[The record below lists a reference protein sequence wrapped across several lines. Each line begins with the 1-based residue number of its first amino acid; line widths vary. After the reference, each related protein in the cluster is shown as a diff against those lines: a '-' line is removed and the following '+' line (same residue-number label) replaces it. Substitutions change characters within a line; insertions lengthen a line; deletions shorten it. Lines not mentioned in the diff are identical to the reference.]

1 MQTEELRKGP
11 LEGITVLDF
20 SRVLAGPYCTMILAD
35 LGARVIKIEKFGTG
49 DDTRAFGPFVDGES
63 AYFMCFNRG
72 KESIVL
78 DIKSPRDRELLER
91 LLDEADVVVENF
103 RPGVMDRLGYGA
115 ERLAKTHPHIIYA
128 SVSGFGHSGPFSDLP
143 GYDMVVQAMGGIM
156 SLTGWPDGP
165 PSRVGTSFGDLG
177 AALFATVGILAS
189 LYKRNQNAQ
198 GARVDIGM
206 LDCQAAL
213 METAL
218 ARYDAEG
225 KVPNRTGDSHP
236 SLAPFESF
244 AAKDGRI
251 VIAAGNDTLFVLMA
265 DALGA
270 PELALQ
276 APFATNDLRCQNRP
290 QMVKAIRCG
299 KCETMASTRSWW
311 PGSIR
316 STMDPQR
323 RQSSSTFCTE
333 SSSVPG
339 GGVTN
344 AQRPS
349 NSSAKPASG
358 PEYSV
363 PAIGWAGTKCTPSGT
378 SGPTS
383 RITDCLV
390 EPTSVRIAPG
400 ARHGAMRAARSAKA
414 PTGAHSMTQSAPS
427 TALHGSIS
435 TRSAR
440 PNSITRSSVF
450 WVRAFTTISAARS
463 PRCRAMRATLFE
475 CAAVYGLL
483 VSTIRAN
490 ISAS

>member
-1 MQTEELRKGP
+1 MQQTPELRKGP

-91 LLDEADVVVENF
+91 LLNETDVVVENF

-128 SVSGFGHSGPFSDLP
+128 SVSGFGHTGPFSDLP

-189 LYKRNQNAQ
+189 LHKRNQNAQ

-225 KVPNRTGDSHP
+225 KIPNRTGDSHP

-251 VIAAGNDTLFVLMA
+251 VIAAGNDTLFILMA

-270 PELALQ
+270 PELALN
-276 APFATNDLRCQNRP
+276 PLFATNDLRCRNRP
-290 QMVKAIRCG
+290 QMAVAIEAVTKTQNVAHWVEKLNEAGVPCSPINTIDKLFDHPQLLARDMFIKVRSGEHGHPVKTAGNPVRISGYQGNNIVDPISAPTLNQHREAILH
-299 KCETMASTRSWW
+299 EFMAAR
-311 PGSIR
+311 
-316 STMDPQR
+316 
-323 RQSSSTFCTE
+323 E
-333 SSSVPG
+333 S
-339 GGVTN
+339 
-344 AQRPS
+344 
-349 NSSAKPASG
+349 
-358 PEYSV
+358 YV
-363 PAIGWAGTKCTPSGT
+363 PAYAGAEDDDHADPTVEREPESNVTP
-378 SGPTS
+378 
-383 RITDCLV
+383 L
-390 EPTSVRIAPG
+390 
-400 ARHGAMRAARSAKA
+400 K
-414 PTGAHSMTQSAPS
+414 QKQ
-427 TALHGSIS
+427 L
-435 TRSAR
+435 
-440 PNSITRSSVF
+440 
-450 WVRAFTTISAARS
+450 
-463 PRCRAMRATLFE
+463 
-475 CAAVYGLL
+475 
-483 VSTIRAN
+483 
-490 ISAS
+490 

>member
-1 MQTEELRKGP
+1 MQPVQELRKGP

-63 AYFMCFNRG
+63 AYFTCFNRR

-91 LLDEADVVVENF
+91 LLGATDVVVENF

-128 SVSGFGHSGPFSDLP
+128 SVSGFGHTGPFSDLP

-177 AALFATVGILAS
+177 AALFATIGIISS
-189 LYKRNQNAQ
+189 LYKRTQNAQ
-198 GARVDIGM
+198 GCRVDIGM

-218 ARYDAEG
+218 ARFDAEG

-244 AAKDGRI
+244 AAKDARI
-251 VIAAGNDTLFVLMA
+251 VIAAGNDALFILMV

-270 PELALQ
+270 PEMALH
-276 APFATNDLRCQNRP
+276 PLFATNDLRCQNRP
-290 QMVKAIRCG
+290 QLIAAIEKVTRTQNVEHWIGKLNEAGVPCSPINTIDKLFDHPQLLARDMFIRVKSGHTGRPVKTAGNPVRMSGYAGNDI
-299 KCETMASTRSWW
+299 AN
-311 PGSIR
+311 SI
-316 STMDPQR
+316 M
-323 RQSSSTFCTE
+323 
-333 SSSVPG
+333 
-339 GGVTN
+339 
-344 AQRPS
+344 
-349 NSSAKPASG
+349 
-358 PEYSV
+358 
-363 PAIGWAGTKCTPSGT
+363 
-378 SGPTS
+378 
-383 RITDCLV
+383 
-390 EPTSVRIAPG
+390 
-400 ARHGAMRAARSAKA
+400 A
-414 PTGAHSMTQSAPS
+414 PTLNQHREAILGEFMAGRESYAPS
-427 TALHGSIS
+427 HREAEEES
-435 TRSAR
+435 TPVAEEDGKVTKLR
-440 PNSITRSSVF
+440 PVQG
-450 WVRAFTTISAARS
+450 AA
-463 PRCRAMRATLFE
+463 
-475 CAAVYGLL
+475 
-483 VSTIRAN
+483 
-490 ISAS
+490 